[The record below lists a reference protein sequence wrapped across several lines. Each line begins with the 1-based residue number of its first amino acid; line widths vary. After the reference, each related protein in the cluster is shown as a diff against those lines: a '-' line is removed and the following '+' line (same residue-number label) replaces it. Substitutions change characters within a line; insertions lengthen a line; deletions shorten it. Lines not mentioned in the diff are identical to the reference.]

1 MIYLGVPESV
11 EKSFTLTTR
20 LNHLELVMMYRSFES
35 DRYFSEQLFA
45 AIEKDFVADLSGLQG
60 PRSVV
65 QALKVLEDLVEPLD
79 KRTQELIERDY
90 SQDVEDL
97 PQYLSVYG
105 EAAWSKAF
113 NELRSIQ
120 QDYKRVYKTCI
131 DYILLGLVEG
141 HPELT
146 TLPACVFLKLASTPM
161 LELESC
167 ARLFAVWRVMR
178 GV

>member
-1 MIYLGVPESV
+1 
-11 EKSFTLTTR
+11 
-20 LNHLELVMMYRSFES
+20 MMYRFFES
-35 DRYFSEQLFA
+35 DNYFSEQIVA
-45 AIEKDFVADLSGLQG
+45 AIEEDFVADLTGLQG
-60 PRSVV
+60 PRSVI
-65 QALKVLEDLVEPLD
+65 QALKVLEALVEPLD
-79 KRTQELIERDY
+79 KRTQELIGRDY

-97 PQYLSVYG
+97 PKYLSVYG
-105 EAAWSKAF
+105 KAAWSKAF

-131 DYILLGLVEG
+131 DYILLGLDEG

-167 ARLFAVWRVMR
+167 ARLFAVWRDMR

>member
-1 MIYLGVPESV
+1 MIHLGVPEFV

-35 DRYFSEQLFA
+35 ARYFSEQLFA
-45 AIEKDFVADLSGLQG
+45 AIEKDFIADLSGLQG
-60 PRSVV
+60 PRSVI
-65 QALKVLEDLVEPLD
+65 QALKVLDDLVEPLD

-105 EAAWSKAF
+105 EAVWSKAF
-113 NELRSIQ
+113 NELRVIQ

-131 DYILLGLVEG
+131 DYILLGLDEG

-167 ARLFAVWRVMR
+167 ARLFVVWRDMR

>member
-1 MIYLGVPESV
+1 MVYL
-11 EKSFTLTTR
+11 
-20 LNHLELVMMYRSFES
+20 SFES
-35 DRYFSEQLFA
+35 DNYFSEQLFA
-45 AIEKDFVADLSGLQG
+45 AIEEDFVADLTDLQG
-60 PRSVV
+60 PRSVI

-97 PQYLSVYG
+97 PKYLSVYQK
-105 EAAWSKAF
+105 AAWSKAF
-113 NELRSIQ
+113 NELRYIQ

-131 DYILLGLVEG
+131 DYILLGLDEG

-167 ARLFAVWRVMR
+167 ARLFLKWKEKR
-178 GV
+178 GL